1 MHQRSKSFVMT
12 QRRLIFMCFLVP
24 FMAAALTVGSGCGKG
39 NGSQSGRTGGS
50 GRNLVSVEAVLVRP
64 QLLRNTIFTTGTL
77 LANEEVQLHPEMSG
91 RVIGVYIQE
100 GRHVKKGELLL
111 KINDAELR
119 AQLRRKQVEEKQASD
134 EEGRRRKLFEIKAI
148 SQEEYDK
155 SLNALH
161 IVQAERE
168 AIESQLAATEI
179 RAPFDG
185 IIGLRHVSEGGY
197 ISPDVLVA
205 TMQDTDPMKVEF
217 SVPEKYARILK
228 SGTEVTVRVGESNG
242 DRMGTV
248 YAVESMIDPETRT
261 IRARASI
268 PNPDEQLVPGAFAKV
283 EITLEQI
290 PNAIVVPS
298 EAVIPD
304 ISGET
309 VFICKNGK
317 ARTTPV
323 KSGIRTERGIQI
335 IQGLAPN
342 DTLIV
347 SGILQLTDGKGV
359 QVKAL
364 KSD

>member
-1 MHQRSKSFVMT
+1 MPNP
-12 QRRLIFMCFLVP
+12 RLIIKAIP
-24 FMAAALTVGSGCGKG
+24 FTLLLTASVSYYSGCG
-39 NGSQSGRTGGS
+39 SGDDAQAGRGRGS
-50 GRNLVSVEAVLVRP
+50 GQNLISVEAVLVQP

-100 GRHVKKGELLL
+100 GKHVTKGELLL

-119 AQLRRKQVEEKQASD
+119 AELRRKQVEELQASN
-134 EEGRRRKLFEIKAI
+134 EEDRRRKLFEIKAI

-155 SLNALH
+155 SLNALR
-161 IVQAERE
+161 IIQAERE
-168 AIESQLAATEI
+168 AIESQLAETEI

-197 ISPDVLVA
+197 VSPSVLIA

-217 SVPEKYARILK
+217 SVPEKYARLLK
-228 SGTEVTVRVGESNG
+228 SGTDINVRVGDDSEG
-242 DRMGTV
+242 RKGTV

-261 IRARASI
+261 IKARART
-268 PNPDEQLVPGAFAKV
+268 PNSDGQLVPGAFAKV

-304 ISGET
+304 IAGET
-309 VFICKNGK
+309 VFVCKGGK

-323 KSGIRTERGIQI
+323 ISGIRTERGIQI

-347 SGILQLTDGKGV
+347 SGILQLTDGRGV
-359 QVKAL
+359 QVKSLRAN
-364 KSD
+364 